1 MSTHNQDAHW
11 NYTISEWK
19 KPNYQEYLDIIFKDN
34 NIEYIC
40 DIGANVGGT
49 TKVFVDY
56 IIENKKNVKKIYC
69 FEPDIENM
77 NFLKSKFKNAIEGN
91 KITTINKGV
100 YYGKTKAK
108 VFGAGHIHENRIHP
122 NVGGYAIEECMKEI
136 VSVRNKRG
144 ESVFCGQV
152 DNKEFELDTFENLI
166 EKSITPDF
174 VKIDIEG
181 AEKNVLMNSELIK
194 CAKFITLEWNQED
207 NLKDF
212 IQQYLPN
219 FKIIKESGDIL
230 LKNISLN

>member
-1 MSTHNQDAHW
+1 
-11 NYTISEWK
+11 
-19 KPNYQEYLDIIFKDN
+19 
-34 NIEYIC
+34 
-40 DIGANVGGT
+40 
-49 TKVFVDY
+49 
-56 IIENKKNVKKIYC
+56 
-69 FEPDIENM
+69 
-77 NFLKSKFKNAIEGN
+77 
-91 KITTINKGV
+91 
-100 YYGKTKAK
+100 
-108 VFGAGHIHENRIHP
+108 
-122 NVGGYAIEECMKEI
+122 MKEI